1 MKRFASICG
10 RTCVIPAVGLYLF
23 AFLAAPAGAV
33 TVFDKDTKFDIYY
46 VVSDFE
52 VDQARGVKISDVI
65 ELQDFFFLVI
75 HSTGSLREEKGYIR
89 LDTIKAILPSILK
102 PTRTF
107 QESGS

>member
-1 MKRFASICG
+1 
-10 RTCVIPAVGLYLF
+10 
-23 AFLAAPAGAV
+23 LAERSDAV

-52 VDQARGVKISDVI
+52 VDQARGVEISDVVEI
-65 ELQDFFFLVI
+65 QDFFFLVI
-75 HSTGSLREEKGYIR
+75 HSAGSLKEEKGYIR